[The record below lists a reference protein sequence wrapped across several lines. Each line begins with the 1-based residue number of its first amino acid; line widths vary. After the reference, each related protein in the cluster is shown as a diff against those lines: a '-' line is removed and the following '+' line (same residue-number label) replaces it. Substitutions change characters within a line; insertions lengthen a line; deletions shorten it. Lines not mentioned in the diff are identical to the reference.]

1 VDSSALVHLKHI
13 KLAGFKSFADAVHI
27 PIPGQR
33 VGIVGPNGCGK
44 SNVIDAVRW
53 VLGES
58 QARQLR
64 GESLQDVIFGGSAQR
79 KPQGRASVELVFDN
93 SAGRAPGLW
102 SSYAEICVKRVM
114 TRNGVSRYTI
124 NETMVRRRDVQ
135 DIFLGTG
142 LGPRAYAIIEQ
153 GMITR
158 IIEARPEEIRVFL
171 EEVAGISR
179 YRERRRET
187 LQHLTETR
195 PNLER
200 IRDTVQEL
208 THQIEK
214 VKKQAE
220 RAEHWKTLRAR
231 HREAEARWY
240 YGRWK
245 IARAE
250 QGRGELECA
259 RLTEEL
265 NQMRL
270 TQEGHE
276 SLAEATRLHWRA
288 RQEMVR
294 QAQGALYQANHALL
308 KAESSVHE
316 QRQERQRMERDS
328 QRLHAQWDIERQQ
341 WEKDQRALKCMEEQQ
356 EALHQTVLM
365 RQEQSRA
372 GQAACE
378 QLRQGLTWSRQK
390 LEQARQTEHEIEHQW
405 NQQHA
410 EQEARYRALKHILAR
425 RQQLEEERS
434 GLCLPDS
441 KWVSEGEILARN
453 RAVSSSILEASEV
466 SARLRLSWCRAQVEI
481 RREYLAEC
489 TARRRVV
496 ENTLQGL
503 QSQEESERGTFVP
516 EDTGVGRFWQH
527 CQVEPRW
534 EKVVEFLLGVRLKA
548 LRRDHLPTWTELVDR
563 PRQACA
569 FYHEVSSTELAE
581 RILPGLSPLSHQVHS
596 EDPTIRGIVN
606 HWLQGWYACA
616 DLERMLAWAGEWGPG
631 LCLVTPEGHQRDAH
645 SLTLWGMEEG
655 HLGTLARARE
665 IRRLSAEL
673 PVCREAEEEAGRCL
687 AIQEE
692 GKERVAV
699 LVLDMERRLQ
709 QLRRQQHQEALALTQ
724 VRAEQERIRQEWLR
738 LEKEAEALVR
748 AETLET
754 QVRSESVARLGGLD
768 VARENARTATEAARA
783 QCIREEASWE
793 QCQKEGQILELACQE
808 ARFAQR
814 SAAEKLSHLS
824 TTQNERQQRMAG
836 YRVDLE
842 CLQTELQ
849 ALDEETAV
857 AANLEQALQ
866 VQKTCAAQLE
876 QQQSEM
882 EILEEGLHQHE
893 ELLLR
898 STQVQEPVR
907 QALENLHLKI
917 QEARLRGEQAWA
929 SLAEEDPGV
938 LESLD
943 RWWALTGHN
952 EGQDLLMTQLEKA
965 MNALGAVNLAALEEL
980 DALQQRHAWLA
991 EQLADLEGAVQTLE
1005 RALNT
1010 IDREIRTQLGA
1021 TIDQVNA
1028 QFARLFQELFEG
1040 GMASLQWLGEDILEA
1055 GVQLM
1060 AQPPGKKNSSL
1071 YLLSGGEKALTAM
1084 ALIFALFQLNPAPF
1098 CLLDEVDAP
1107 LDDTNTERFSRMV
1120 QRMSEHTQFLF
1131 ITHNKVAME
1140 MAQQLIGITMAES
1153 GVSRMVAVDVEE
1165 ALRLTEQVIL

>member
-1 VDSSALVHLKHI
+1 MHLKHI
-13 KLAGFKSFADAVHI
+13 KLVGFKSFADAVHI

-220 RAEHWKTLRAR
+220 RAEHWKALRAR

-259 RLTEEL
+259 QMTEEL
-265 NQMRL
+265 KQMRL

-276 SLAEATRLHWRA
+276 SLVEATRLHWRT

-308 KAESSVHE
+308 KAESSVHG
-316 QRQERQRMERDS
+316 QHQERQRMERDG
-328 QRLHAQWDIERQQ
+328 QRLHAQWDAERQQ
-341 WEKDQRALKCMEEQQ
+341 WEKDQRALKDLEEQQ
-356 EALHQTVLM
+356 EALHQAILI

-378 QLRQGLTWSRQK
+378 QLRQGLTRSRQT
-390 LEQARQTEHEIEHQW
+390 LEQARQTEQGIERQW

-410 EQEARYRALKHILAR
+410 EQEARCRALEHILAR
-425 RQQLEEERS
+425 RQRLEKERS

-441 KWVSEGEILARN
+441 KGVSEGEILARN
-453 RAVSSSILEASEV
+453 RAVSSSILEASEG
-466 SARLRLSWCRAQVEI
+466 SARLRLSWCRAQVES
-481 RREYLAEC
+481 RRESLAEC

-503 QSQEESERGTFVP
+503 QSQEEESERGTFVP
-516 EDTGVGRFWQH
+516 EDTVVARFWQH

-548 LRRDHLPTWTELVDR
+548 LRRDHLPTWTELIDR

-569 FYHEVSSTELAE
+569 FYHDVSSRELAE
-581 RILPGLSPLSHQVHS
+581 RILPGLSPLSRQVRS
-596 EDPTIRGIVN
+596 EDPTIRGVVN
-606 HWLQGWYACA
+606 HWLHGWYVCA
-616 DLERMLAWAGEWGPG
+616 DLECMLAWAGEWVPG
-631 LCLVTPEGHQRDAH
+631 LSLVTPEGHQRDAH

-673 PVCREAEEEAGRCL
+673 PACRKAEEEAHRCL

-692 GKERVAV
+692 GRERVAA
-699 LVLDMERRLQ
+699 LVLDVERRLQ
-709 QLRRQQHQEALALTQ
+709 QLRKQQHQEALALTQ
-724 VRAEQERIRQEWLR
+724 VRAEQERIRQEWRR
-738 LEKEAEALVR
+738 LEKETETLVQ

-754 QVRSESVARLGGLD
+754 QGRSESMARLGGLD
-768 VARENARTATEAARA
+768 RARENARAATEAARA
-783 QCIREEASWE
+783 QCVREEASWE
-793 QCQKEGQILELACQE
+793 QCQKEGQILESACQE

-814 SAAEKLSHLS
+814 SAAEKLDRLN

-836 YRVDLE
+836 YRADLE
-842 CLQTELQ
+842 RLQTELQ
-849 ALDEETAV
+849 ALDEETAT
-857 AANLEQALQ
+857 ANLEQALQ
-866 VQKTCAAQLE
+866 AQKTCAAQLA

-882 EILEEGLHQHE
+882 ETLEEGLRQHE
-893 ELLLR
+893 ECLLR
-898 STQVQEPVR
+898 SVQTQEPVR
-907 QALENLHLKI
+907 QALENLRLKI
-917 QEARLRGEQAWA
+917 QEARLRGEQAWT
-929 SLAEEDPGV
+929 SLAEEDPGI
-938 LESLD
+938 LENLD

-1005 RALNT
+1005 QALNT

-1021 TIDQVNA
+1021 TVDQVNV

-1040 GMASLQWLGEDILEA
+1040 GVASLQWLGEDILEA

-1107 LDDTNTERFSRMV
+1107 LDDTNTERFARMV
-1120 QRMSEHTQFLF
+1120 LRMSEHTQFLF